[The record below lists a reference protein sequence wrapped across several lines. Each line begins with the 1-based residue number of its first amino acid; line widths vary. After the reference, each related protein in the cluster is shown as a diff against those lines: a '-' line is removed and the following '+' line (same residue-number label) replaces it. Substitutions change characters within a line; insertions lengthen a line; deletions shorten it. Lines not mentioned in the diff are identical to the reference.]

1 MAEPLRVISMEQWRI
16 LADQL
21 RQFKGIRLSS
31 VDSAAAIAL
40 GDRAKH
46 ILAQMG
52 LTVEEHG

>member
-1 MAEPLRVISMEQWRI
+1 MAKPIRVVSMEQWRI
-16 LADQL
+16 LVDQL
-21 RQFKGIRLSS
+21 RQFKGIRLIA
-31 VDSAAAIAL
+31 VDSAAAITL